1 MIQISCIAFSD
12 YNISWLQGIETY
24 IKEALHDW
32 NDREKDFR
40 YGWTQEFRCCHE
52 TLSLSISWLYCPPS
66 LFPSQS
72 GLSLK
77 IAKIV
82 SSSSKLPVA
91 KQLCWTEFPKN
102 FSKSPMTESHGS
114 SSLGHM
120 PITMARVTEF
130 ISTGPH

>member
-1 MIQISCIAFSD
+1 MIGMTVGRTSGMAGPRSSD
-12 YNISWLQGIETY
+12 
-24 IKEALHDW
+24 AVM
-32 NDREKDFR
+32 R
-40 YGWTQEFRCCHE
+40 
-52 TLSLSISWLYCPPS
+52 LSLSISWLYCPPS

-91 KQLCWTEFPKN
+91 KQPCWTEFPKN